1 MGFMREDVG
10 IDSWRRRSTAKAQAH
25 TQAQAQAQAQAHVT
39 VTMVAANPPRYRE
52 D

>member
-1 MGFMREDVG
+1 MREDVG
-10 IDSWRRRSTAKAQAH
+10 IDSWLRRSTTKAQAH